1 MRRLSIGQKYATVF
15 AGTIILFLLA
25 FIYISSNVK
34 GLMNLSHEVEIKDT
48 NALELMEMSSAFKQ
62 KYIALTDFIT
72 NPEELGD
79 QVYKLQSKKFLA
91 SAEKVANHF
100 ETQDQTKLYKAILV
114 ANKQMDD
121 VFYNTV
127 QPAVKTAQSN
137 GQQVDVIQQ
146 ISLQNKASLLRNYN
160 VEKLNNL
167 KDMLLKERT
176 TLTSKMEAD
185 SSSTV
190 YIMLITVV
198 VACLLSAALLFLV
211 SRSISSKL
219 KKAVYLCKEMA
230 KGNLLSERM
239 DYKDKDEIGEIAMA
253 MNELA
258 DSLQS
263 SIKQIMDSSVIVSDL
278 SDTLKGHVEAS
289 TFANEHITQSMLEV
303 ATGAENQVTSTTETK
318 EVVQNVS
325 QDLSNISSSMQ
336 DAVKLASGTEEKV
349 QQGTQYVEN
358 VTAQMLTINDKVLNL
373 SAAIRTLNEKSLQIN
388 EIAALITDISQQTNL
403 LALNAA
409 IEAARAGEHG
419 KGFGVVADEVR
430 KLAEQSARAAGD
442 IRNILEY
449 ITKETANASLAMNDS
464 SEAVNKGGV
473 IVENVG
479 MIFDEILDATGNV
492 KQQSEAVQ
500 IAVKLTNKR
509 MELLLES
516 AEEIAC
522 ISSSSAESIEK
533 VAATTEQQN
542 AVMQELLAS
551 SEELAK
557 MSGTLKRSF
566 SKFYI

>member
-1 MRRLSIGQKYATVF
+1 
-15 AGTIILFLLA
+15 
-25 FIYISSNVK
+25 
-34 GLMNLSHEVEIKDT
+34 
-48 NALELMEMSSAFKQ
+48 
-62 KYIALTDFIT
+62 
-72 NPEELGD
+72 
-79 QVYKLQSKKFLA
+79 
-91 SAEKVANHF
+91 
-100 ETQDQTKLYKAILV
+100 
-114 ANKQMDD
+114 
-121 VFYNTV
+121 
-127 QPAVKTAQSN
+127 
-137 GQQVDVIQQ
+137 
-146 ISLQNKASLLRNYN
+146 
-160 VEKLNNL
+160 
-167 KDMLLKERT
+167 
-176 TLTSKMEAD
+176 
-185 SSSTV
+185 
-190 YIMLITVV
+190 
-198 VACLLSAALLFLV
+198 
-211 SRSISSKL
+211 
-219 KKAVYLCKEMA
+219 
-230 KGNLLSERM
+230 
-239 DYKDKDEIGEIAMA
+239 
-253 MNELA
+253 
-258 DSLQS
+258 
-263 SIKQIMDSSVIVSDL
+263 
-278 SDTLKGHVEAS
+278 
-289 TFANEHITQSMLEV
+289 MLEV
-303 ATGAENQVTSTTETK
+303 AAGAENQATSTTETK

-464 SEAVNKGGV
+464 AEAVNKDGE
-473 IVENVG
+473 IVGNVG
-479 MIFDEILDATGNV
+479 MIFDEIFGATGNV

-500 IAVKLTNKR
+500 IAVELTNQR